1 MQDIGTL
8 QNRRSARVRRLKIS
22 RLGFVLLAATVL
34 SFINAGSVLQRTSSF
49 SRGSLGIFALQ
60 TVTEVALLWCTMAA
74 LVLPAAFNNRILKV
88 WTLLLV
94 GVGFLSSY
102 YVVRLNVGI
111 DMSVIRSILSTDQ
124 KEVVEFIDP
133 LSLLL
138 LVAVVGMTTAVLAI
152 THIVPRYQVTGKVV
166 LAPRLIGVLFLA
178 SALLLGV
185 VSSHQAF
192 EIDTRFFK
200 TGLPRYSPLNLLVYG
215 AKYGRHA
222 WRTRQVIVQDI
233 SPQFALADTA
243 RGGEVVVIVLGE
255 SARSANFQLA
265 GYDRPTNPRLSR
277 ESDLIF
283 FKDVTACRTHTAE
296 AIPCLFTRFGSA
308 HLSFPVPEVSLISIF
323 KRLGFQT
330 KWYSMQAAL
339 DYDICQE
346 AGICWVA
353 IGTSGKQGS
362 KGQRGGNVDEKLLP
376 FLKSSLVERK
386 QGRLLVVLHLLG
398 SHAIYSE
405 RYPRAWAHYQPE
417 CKGAAYTCPPLDVV
431 NSYDNSIRYTDH
443 VLGEAIEMLR
453 AENAILFFTSDHGE
467 SLGDLG
473 VYGHGWPTS
482 LAPKEQMK
490 VPLAIWASPT
500 FIANRKNDWANL
512 RASASKA
519 AASKSISHDYFFH
532 TVLGCSG
539 ARSTLLRSDL
549 NLCAGET
556 YRGVSLPAIGAARQ
570 SSILASTGNM
580 VRVGSGV
587 SSRCGIAFSDYVR
600 RHEATLSRR
609 GSDCEKEPGPGSQCC
624 LTTAKPASRDLIV
637 DTSLLGNR
645 NLLSNS
651 N

>member
-8 QNRRSARVRRLKIS
+8 QNQRSAPVRRIQVS

-34 SFINAGSVLQRTSSF
+34 SLINAGSVLQRTSSF
-49 SRGSLGIFALQ
+49 SRGSPGIFALQ

-74 LVLPAAFNNRILKV
+74 LVLPAAFNIRILKV

-94 GVGFLSSY
+94 GVGFIASY

-138 LVAVVGMTTAVLAI
+138 LVAVVGTTTAVLAI
-152 THIVPRYQVTGKVV
+152 TRIVPRYQVTGKVV
-166 LAPRLIGVLFLA
+166 LAPRLIGVLFLT

-233 SPQFALADTA
+233 SPQFTLADTA
-243 RGGEVVVIVLGE
+243 PRDGEVVVIVLGE

-265 GYDRPTNPRLSR
+265 GYDRPTNPRLSG

-296 AIPCLFTRFGSA
+296 AIPCLLTRLGSA
-308 HLSFPVPEVSLISIF
+308 NLSFPITEVSLISIF
-323 KRLGFQT
+323 KRLGFET

-346 AGICWVA
+346 AGICLVA

-362 KGQRGGNVDEKLLP
+362 KGQHGGNVDEELLP
-376 FLKSSLVERK
+376 FLKRSLVERK
-386 QGRLLVVLHLLG
+386 QDRLLVVLHLLG
-398 SHAIYSE
+398 SHAVYSE

-417 CKGAAYTCPPLDVV
+417 CKGPAYTCPPLDVV

-443 VLGEAIEMLR
+443 VVGEAIEMLR

-467 SLGDLG
+467 SLGELG

-500 FIANRKNDWANL
+500 FIANRKNEWANL
-512 RASASKA
+512 RAAASKA
-519 AASKSISHDYFFH
+519 AASKSVTHDYFFH

-539 ARSTLLRSDL
+539 VRSTLLRSDR
-549 NLCAGET
+549 NLCA
-556 YRGVSLPAIGAARQ
+556 
-570 SSILASTGNM
+570 
-580 VRVGSGV
+580 
-587 SSRCGIAFSDYVR
+587 D
-600 RHEATLSRR
+600 
-609 GSDCEKEPGPGSQCC
+609 
-624 LTTAKPASRDLIV
+624 
-637 DTSLLGNR
+637 DTPRKMSAQ
-645 NLLSNS
+645 
-651 N
+651 

>member
-8 QNRRSARVRRLKIS
+8 QNQRSARVRRIRVS

-34 SFINAGSVLQRTSSF
+34 SLINTGSVLQRTSSF
-49 SRGSLGIFALQ
+49 SRASPGIFALQ

-74 LVLPAAFNNRILKV
+74 LVLPAAFNNRILKI

-94 GVGFLSSY
+94 GLGVIASY

-133 LSLLL
+133 LSFLL
-138 LVAVVGMTTAVLAI
+138 LVAVVGTTTAVLAV
-152 THIVPRYQVTGKVV
+152 TRIVPRHQVAEKVV
-166 LAPRLIGVLFLA
+166 LATRLIGVLSLT
-178 SALLLGV
+178 SALFLGV

-215 AKYGRHA
+215 VKYGRHS
-222 WRTRQVIVQDI
+222 WRTHQVIVQDI
-233 SPQFALADTA
+233 SAQFGLDDTA
-243 RGGEVVVIVLGE
+243 PSGEVVVIVLGE

-265 GYDRPTNPRLSR
+265 GYNRPTNPRLSR
-277 ESDLIF
+277 VSDLIF

-308 HLSFPVPEVSLISIF
+308 NLSFPITEVSLISIF

-330 KWYSMQAAL
+330 KWFSMQATL

-353 IGTSGKQGS
+353 IGTSRKQGE
-362 KGQRGGNVDEKLLP
+362 KGRFGENVDEKLLP
-376 FLKSSLVERK
+376 FLKKSLIERK
-386 QGRLLVVLHLLG
+386 HDRLLVVLHELG
-398 SHAIYSE
+398 SHSVYSE

-431 NSYDNSIRYTDH
+431 NSYDNSIRYTDQ
-443 VLGEAIEMLR
+443 VVGEA
-453 AENAILFFTSDHGE
+453 
-467 SLGDLG
+467 G
-473 VYGHGWPTS
+473 VYGHGWPVS
-482 LAPKEQMK
+482 VAPKEQMK

-500 FIANRKNDWANL
+500 FIANRKNEWAAL
-512 RASASKA
+512 RAAASKA
-519 AASKSISHDYFFH
+519 AASNNITHDFFFH

-539 ARSTLLRSDL
+539 VRSTLLRSEL
-549 NLCAGET
+549 NLCADDAHQK
-556 YRGVSLPAIGAARQ
+556 L
-570 SSILASTGNM
+570 
-580 VRVGSGV
+580 SGM
-587 SSRCGIAFSDYVR
+587 A
-600 RHEATLSRR
+600 
-609 GSDCEKEPGPGSQCC
+609 PQ
-624 LTTAKPASRDLIV
+624 LTNA
-637 DTSLLGNR
+637 N
-645 NLLSNS
+645 
-651 N
+651 